1 MLFHRHLSYSK
12 LHSRGTG
19 LLEVLVVLGIVGI
32 LAALAVLSFRS
43 GIGNSGL
50 SRQVREVQAVF
61 DAARSHAVKT
71 NSPTCVALRT
81 ELPNQGNQNQCS
93 TQIEYFY
100 SLSRAE
106 DLACDV
112 LGSGNVTHGVQ
123 VHRKTIFGLAY
134 DLPGVSPFGV
144 LDGCPFYYVRTF
156 TFQPGSGFLK
166 AGGQANLASF
176 FASSDGFIEFFNP
189 RVENTT
195 VWSFRVERSGVLTLS
210 EGESRAITP

>member
-1 MLFHRHLSYSK
+1 MPFSHFLFSK
-12 LHSRGTG
+12 QRIRGFS

-32 LAALAVLSFRS
+32 LGSLAVLSFRS

-50 SRQVREVQAVF
+50 SSQVREVQAVF

-71 NSPTCVALRT
+71 NSPTCIALRT
-81 ELPNQGNQNQCS
+81 ELPNPENQNQCS

-112 LGSGNVTHGVQ
+112 LGLGNVANDVQ

-134 DLPGVSPFGV
+134 DLPGVPPFYV
-144 LDGCPFYYVRTF
+144 LDGCPFYNVRTF

-166 AGGQANLASF
+166 AGGQHSSASL
-176 FASSDGFIEFFNP
+176 FASSNGFIQFFNP
-189 RVENTT
+189 RVENSN
-195 VWSFRVERSGVLTLS
+195 VWRFRVERSGVLTLS